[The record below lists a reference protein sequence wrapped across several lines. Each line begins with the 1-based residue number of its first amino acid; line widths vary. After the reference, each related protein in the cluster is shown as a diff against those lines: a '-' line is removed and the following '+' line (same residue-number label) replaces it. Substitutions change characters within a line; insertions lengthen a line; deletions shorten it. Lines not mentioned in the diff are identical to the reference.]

1 MAPLS
6 VLPGRLRYETNSL
19 IGSKEGCF
27 LLEDSILSVQ
37 GVKEASAS
45 HRTGSVLVR
54 FDESLVTR
62 SEIEGHLDRAL
73 QAVAIQKEK
82 GAGLPQ
88 FQRVTPSRGASA
100 SSSGVGHFIM
110 EMALHAFLP
119 APLDLLLPTAA
130 TVFRR

>member
-6 VLPGRLRYETNSL
+6 VLPGRLRFQTNSL
-19 IGSKEGCF
+19 IGSKEGCL

-45 HRTGSVLVR
+45 HRTGSVLVI
-54 FDESLVTR
+54 FDESLITR
-62 SEIEGHLDRAL
+62 SEIEKHLVSAL
-73 QAVAIQKEK
+73 QTVAIQKEK
-82 GAGLPQ
+82 GGLPQ
-88 FQRVTPSRGASA
+88 LQRSNPARRASA
-100 SSSGVGHFIM
+100 SSYGVGHFIM